1 MSGAAEMI
9 FTGDELLRGDTL
21 NTNQTYLGEQLLD
34 LGLFATHALS
44 VTDDLQSIADAL
56 QQALV
61 RRPEVIIISGGLG
74 PTEDDLTREAVSA
87 ALGRPLVE
95 HEDLWDQIRARFAML
110 DLPLSE
116 TNRKQARLPDGAEH
130 IPLVGTAPGFWFVE
144 GDTVVAALP
153 GVPRELRQMYAD
165 TLEPLLRARMGDRAV
180 GAASA
185 GLVRRLRL
193 YGIGESTL
201 AEALQ
206 SLPWRGDGID
216 IGTRADIEGVTLILR
231 ARAGAGAQALLD
243 QVEAEAREILG
254 VKVYGVDK
262 DTLSGVLHRMLGQ
275 RRLTVATA
283 ESCTGG
289 LIAKKL
295 TDLPGSSLTYVGGV
309 VAYSNLLKMSLLDVP
324 AEMLERH
331 GAVSEEV
338 AAAMVEGVRS
348 RLGADCALSVT
359 GIAGPDGA
367 TADKPVG
374 LVYIGTMVGFQVQV
388 RRFTLF
394 RTRDEIRER
403 AAQTALDI
411 LRRRLLEESPVA

>member
-1 MSGAAEMI
+1 MRGTAEMI

-21 NTNQTYLGEQLLD
+21 NTNQAYLGERLLD

-56 QQALV
+56 HQALL

-74 PTEDDLTREAVSA
+74 PTEDDLTREAVGA
-87 ALGRPLVE
+87 GLGRPLVE
-95 HEDLWDQIRARFAML
+95 HEDLWEEIGARFAML
-110 DLPLSE
+110 NLPLSE
-116 TNRKQARLPDGAEH
+116 TNRKQALLPEGAIA

-153 GVPRELRQMYAD
+153 GVPRELRQMYSD
-165 TLEPLLRARMGDRAV
+165 TLEPILRARLGDDALV
-180 GAASA
+180 GAP

-193 YGIGESTL
+193 YGIGESSL
-201 AEALQ
+201 AEALHE
-206 SLPWRGDGID
+206 LPWRGDGID
-216 IGTRADIEGVTLILR
+216 IGTRADSDGVTLILR
-231 ARAGAGAQALLD
+231 ARPGAGAQSLLD
-243 QVEAEAREILG
+243 GVEAEAREILG
-254 VKVYGVDK
+254 AKVYGTGS
-262 DTLSGVLHRMLGQ
+262 DTLSAVVGRLLLA
-275 RRLTVATA
+275 RRFTLATA

-289 LIAKKL
+289 LVAKKL
-295 TDLPGSSLTYVGGV
+295 TDVPGSSRIFLGGV

-324 AEMLERH
+324 AALLERH

-348 RLGADCALSVT
+348 RLGADCAISVT

-367 TADKPVG
+367 TPDKPVG

-403 AAQTALDI
+403 AAQTSLDI
-411 LRRRLLEESPVA
+411 LRRRLLEESPTA

>member
-1 MSGAAEMI
+1 MRGTAEMI

-21 NTNQTYLGEQLLD
+21 NTNQAYLGERLLD

-56 QQALV
+56 QQALL

-74 PTEDDLTREAVSA
+74 PTEDDLTREAVGA
-87 ALGRPLVE
+87 GLGRPLVE
-95 HEDLWDQIRARFAML
+95 HEDLWEEIGARFAML
-110 DLPLSE
+110 NLPLSE
-116 TNRKQARLPDGAEH
+116 TNRKQALLPEGAIA

-153 GVPRELRQMYAD
+153 GVPRELRQMYSD
-165 TLEPLLRARMGDRAV
+165 TLEPILRARLGGDALV
-180 GAASA
+180 GAP

-193 YGIGESTL
+193 YGIGESSL
-201 AEALQ
+201 AEALHE
-206 SLPWRGDGID
+206 LPWRGDGID
-216 IGTRADIEGVTLILR
+216 IGTRADSDGVTLILR
-231 ARAGAGAQALLD
+231 AQPGAGAQSLLD
-243 QVEAEAREILG
+243 GVEAEAREILG
-254 VKVYGVDK
+254 AKVYGTGS
-262 DTLSGVLHRMLGQ
+262 DTLSAVVGRLLLA
-275 RRLTVATA
+275 RRFTLATA

-289 LIAKKL
+289 LVAKKL
-295 TDLPGSSLTYVGGV
+295 TDVPGSSRIFLGGV

-324 AEMLERH
+324 AALLELH

-348 RLGADCALSVT
+348 RLGADCAISVT

-367 TADKPVG
+367 TPDKPVG

-403 AAQTALDI
+403 AAQTSLDI
-411 LRRRLLEESPVA
+411 LRRRLLEESPTA